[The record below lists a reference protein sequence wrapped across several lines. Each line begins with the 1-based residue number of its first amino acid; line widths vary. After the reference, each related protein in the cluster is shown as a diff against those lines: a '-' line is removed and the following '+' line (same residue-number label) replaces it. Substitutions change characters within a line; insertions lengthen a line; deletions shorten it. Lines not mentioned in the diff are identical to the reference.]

1 MAMTHG
7 GNVWQGAS
15 PGDWLDFS
23 ANLRPEGPPDW
34 VTEAMAGAL
43 GEARYYPD
51 VAMRATR
58 AGLAAYAGVPPECVL
73 PTAGGVEAI
82 DLICR
87 AGVGRVL
94 TMPPTFGE
102 YARRARV
109 YGREDA
115 PFQSPEA
122 VRRGDVAFLC
132 NPNNPT
138 GEVVERDRVLELA
151 GEIRRAGGALAVD
164 EAFIDL
170 CPEESVRDRA
180 ARTPGLVVVGS
191 LTKALCIP
199 GARLGYLIAA
209 PAWVERFGAL
219 AAPWSLNAFAAAVA
233 RALPEHLH
241 ELAEDRRLNDLR
253 REALS
258 KSLAALGAKVLP
270 SKANFLLCDF
280 GRPMTEAVRALMREG
295 ILVREC
301 ASFGLPANFLR
312 LAVRTEGENARL
324 AAALERALA

>member
-1 MAMTHG
+1 MTHG

-34 VTEAMAGAL
+34 VMESMAGAM

-51 VAMRATR
+51 VAMRA
-58 AGLAAYAGVPPECVL
+58 AQEGLAAYAGVPPECVL
-73 PTAGGVEAI
+73 PTAGGIEAI

-102 YARRARV
+102 YARRARA
-109 YGREDA
+109 YGREDGLYTT
-115 PFQSPEA
+115 PGVVGQ
-122 VRRGDVAFLC
+122 GDVVFLC

-138 GEVVERDRVLELA
+138 GEAVGRDSVLALA
-151 GEIRRAGGALAVD
+151 EGIRSAGGALAVD

-180 ARTPGLVVVGS
+180 ARTPGLVVTGS

-199 GARLGYLIAA
+199 GARLGYLVAA

-233 RALPEHLH
+233 RALPEHLD
-241 ELAEDRRLNDLR
+241 ELTEARRLNDLR
-253 REALS
+253 RAGLAN
-258 KSLAALGAKVLP
+258 SLASLNAKVLP

-280 GRPMTEAVRALMREG
+280 GRPMAEAAQALKREG

-324 AAALERALA
+324 VAALERALV

>member
-1 MAMTHG
+1 MTHG

-34 VTEAMAGAL
+34 VMRAMAGAMD
-43 GEARYYPD
+43 EARYYPD
-51 VAMRATR
+51 LSMWAAR
-58 AGLAAYAGVPPECVL
+58 AGLATYAGVPAECIL
-73 PTAGGVEAI
+73 PTAGGIEAI
-82 DLICR
+82 DLVCR

-102 YARRARV
+102 YARRARA

-115 PFQSPEA
+115 VFTSAEA
-122 VRRGDVAFLC
+122 VRRGDVVFLG

-138 GEVVERDRVLELA
+138 GEAVERGRVLELA
-151 GEIRRAGGALAVD
+151 EAIRRAGGALAVD

-170 CPEESVRDRA
+170 IPEESVRENA
-180 ARTPGLVVVGS
+180 ARESGLVAIGS
-191 LTKALCIP
+191 LTKALSIP

-209 PAWVERFGAL
+209 PGLMERFGAL

-233 RALPEHLH
+233 QALPGHLH
-241 ELAEDRRLNDLR
+241 ELAEDRRLNDAR
-253 REALS
+253 REALAA
-258 KSLAALGAKVLP
+258 SLAALGAKILP

-280 GRPMTEAVRALMREG
+280 GRAMADAVRALKREG

-312 LAVRTEGENARL
+312 FAVRTEAENARL
-324 AAALERALA
+324 IEALERALV